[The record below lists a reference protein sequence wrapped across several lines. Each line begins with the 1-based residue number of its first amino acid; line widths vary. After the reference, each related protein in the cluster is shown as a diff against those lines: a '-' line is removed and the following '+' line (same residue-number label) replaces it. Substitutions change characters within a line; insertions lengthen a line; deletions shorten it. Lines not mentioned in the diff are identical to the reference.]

1 MQLVLRVPFEVV
13 ISQEGHMLV
22 LFIQGM
28 VLLHMGLL
36 WMRKNIDL
44 AMRIMTKM
52 MKSTWLKMM
61 RK

>member
-1 MQLVLRVPFEVV
+1 
-13 ISQEGHMLV
+13 MLV